1 MTTSPKRVTFDE
13 DNFWV
18 ELSDGRTVGVPL
30 AWYPRLPKAS
40 VQQLACYELSARGI
54 HWDALDEDVSIDGI
68 LAGQGDLTRHRQAV
82 A

>member
-30 AWYPRLPKAS
+30 AWYPRLLNAS
-40 VQQLACYELSARGI
+40 TQQLACYELSARGI

>member
-30 AWYPRLPKAS
+30 AWYPRLLKAS
-40 VQQLACYELSARGI
+40 PQQLASYELSARGI

-68 LAGQGDLTRHRQAV
+68 LAGQGDLTRHRQTV

>member
-13 DNFWV
+13 NSFWV

-30 AWYPRLPKAS
+30 AWYPRLLKATP
-40 VQQLACYELSARGI
+40 QQLASYELSARGI
-54 HWDALDEDVSIDGI
+54 HWDTLDEDVSIDGI
-68 LAGQGDLTRHRQAV
+68 LAGQGDMTRRRQAV

>member
-30 AWYPRLPKAS
+30 AWYPRLLNAS
-40 VQQLACYELSARGI
+40 AQQLACYELSARGI
-54 HWDALDEDVSIDGI
+54 HWDTLDEDVSIDGI
-68 LAGQGDLTRHRQAV
+68 LAGQGDMTRHRQAV

>member
-13 DNFWV
+13 DSFWV

-30 AWYPRLPKAS
+30 AWYPRLLKATP
-40 VQQLACYELSARGI
+40 QQLASYELSARGI

-68 LAGQGDLTRHRQAV
+68 LAGQGDMTRRRQAV